1 MRILPLFF
9 LNISLP
15 SAILANQA
23 DFSTAIKIVREK
35 SVQKEFKERS
45 EALEQLLEGLEKE
58 PEQQVVIVETKPPP
72 TELLA
77 EEKDPEKE
85 ESEELF
91 ALEDE
96 LLEWQEEKLRALSQI
111 ESYPVEIEEEPW
123 TDAFA
128 AEEEHAPPL
137 AEEVQAP
144 VAVIAAEESP
154 PAQKSNAPIAYSSDS
169 KPNLYPI
176 PKRIDVR
183 HNQGFNQRSNFGT
196 DYTTVA
202 MLLASDYVQGSV
214 MPMIDLRAHHFDN
227 NRYAANVGVGGR
239 YIPHTDTFCELLGF
253 NAYYD
258 YRQGV
263 QGHYNQVGLG
273 IEVLGKRWEFR
284 ANAYFPIG
292 IKRHKTKCEFRDF
305 SGGFFAVN
313 RRCEFTAYGY
323 NAEVGY
329 YPINGHTFS
338 LYTAI
343 GPYYLLRRCE
353 HDTLGGL
360 ARARAQYRDYLALE
374 GRVSYD
380 PVFKTVYQLIVL
392 FRLPLYQIFTQKNRK
407 TPCGMFERQV
417 YQPVERFE
425 IMPLGRR
432 SCWERNF

>member
-1 MRILPLFF
+1 MRSLPLFF

-15 SAILANQA
+15 SAILANQT
-23 DFSTAIKIVREK
+23 DFSAAIKIVREEEY
-35 SVQKEFKERS
+35 QERAN
-45 EALEQLLEGLEKE
+45 ALERLLGDLEEK
-58 PEQQVVIVETKPPP
+58 PEEQVVIVETRPP
-72 TELLA
+72 T
-77 EEKDPEKE
+77 DNVIR
-85 ESEELF
+85 ESIQEELQEPF

-96 LLEWQEEKLRALSQI
+96 LPEWQEEKLRALSRI
-111 ESYPVEIEEEPW
+111 DSYPVEKEEQLWSEPFVFEEEPLP
-123 TDAFA
+123 AS
-128 AEEEHAPPL
+128 
-137 AEEVQAP
+137 
-144 VAVIAAEESP
+144 VIAIENSP
-154 PAQKSNAPIAYSSDS
+154 PVQKSEVPIASASEA

-176 PKRIDVR
+176 PKRIDIR

-196 DYTTVA
+196 DYSTVA

-239 YIPHTDTFCELLGF
+239 YIPSSTNVFCELLGF

-273 IEVLGKRWEFR
+273 IEVLKTRWEFR

-380 PVFKTVYQLIVL
+380 PVFKTVYQLILL

-407 TPCGMFERQV
+407 TPCGMYERQV